1 MAVGNLELVKT
12 VTVSS
17 GVSSVSI
24 TDVFTSKYEVYK
36 ATFTNL
42 NGTVAGGSYSDFRF
56 LDSGGSEI
64 STANYDYAS
73 LLLTTYTSFSE
84 FKATSSNEFDRFLHL
99 FSYTGTGESVA
110 GEVWFFNPFS
120 SSSYTFFLGQSM
132 LQNVSGNGIGTKNIG
147 VLKDTSSLSGYKLY
161 LQTASRYYE
170 NFEISTYGLA
180 SN

>member
-1 MAVGNLELVKT
+1 MSALRLINETEVL
-12 VTVSS
+12 S

-24 TDVFTSKYEVYK
+24 TDVFSADFDIYK

-42 NGTVAGGSYSDFRF
+42 NGTVAGGSYSDLRF
-56 LDSGGSEI
+56 LNSSNSEI
-64 STANYDYAS
+64 STGNYDYAS

-84 FKATSSNEFDRFLHL
+84 FKATSSTEFDRFLHL
-99 FSYTGTGESVA
+99 YSYTGTGESVA

-147 VLKDTSSLSGYKLY
+147 VIKDTSSLSGYKLY

-170 NFEISTYGLA
+170 NFNIRTYGLRVD
-180 SN
+180 S